1 MSRNK
6 EKKENPPARLL
17 GTMSLLVLGLVAVY
31 ATVALGIYSL
41 VQRLVHLEDR
51 SYTLLWP
58 ILILSVSAILGV
70 VLAILIFRWYLG
82 PLSLLMQ
89 ATQAVAAGD
98 YSVRVELRGARG

>member
-51 SYTLLWP
+51 NYPAAPPARSSRRRPRPGWP
-58 ILILSVSAILGV
+58 ASA
-70 VLAILIFRWYLG
+70 
-82 PLSLLMQ
+82 
-89 ATQAVAAGD
+89 ATAAPDTTGI
-98 YSVRVELRGARG
+98 